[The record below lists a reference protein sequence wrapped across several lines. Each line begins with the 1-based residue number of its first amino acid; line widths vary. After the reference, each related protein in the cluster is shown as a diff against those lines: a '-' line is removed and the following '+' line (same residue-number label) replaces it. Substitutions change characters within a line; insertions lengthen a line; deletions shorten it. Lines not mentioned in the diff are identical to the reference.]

1 MSLLPVDCFWW
12 TMTAEDF
19 DTTDA
24 DGFYWLRCRWW
35 WARIIIIHQSNVIE
49 YIYRYIYVYRLLS
62 CFYHA
67 RTMYWCSL
75 LVVAVYRH
83 HSFLCVFLLLSTVLR
98 HVVDSWLL
106 SLVDIIAAS
115 LDRSSLKCARIS
127 CQSSNRVWCY
137 DQQTAVCG
145 YLTDFISYSCLFGL
159 HSCVHSMD
167 WWFIGVWF
175 HIAILASFFSEVNS
189 VSDFC

>member
-83 HSFLCVFLLLSTVLR
+83 HSFLCVFFIIIDCVETCCWF
-98 HVVDSWLL
+98 VVTITCWYNCGFIGL
-106 SLVDIIAAS
+106 IIAEMCAYQLS
-115 LDRSSLKCARIS
+115 VKQSSLMLRPTNS
-127 CQSSNRVWCY
+127 
-137 DQQTAVCG
+137 
-145 YLTDFISYSCLFGL
+145 
-159 HSCVHSMD
+159 
-167 WWFIGVWF
+167 GVWLPYGF
-175 HIAILASFFSEVNS
+175 HFLLMPIWAA
-189 VSDFC
+189 